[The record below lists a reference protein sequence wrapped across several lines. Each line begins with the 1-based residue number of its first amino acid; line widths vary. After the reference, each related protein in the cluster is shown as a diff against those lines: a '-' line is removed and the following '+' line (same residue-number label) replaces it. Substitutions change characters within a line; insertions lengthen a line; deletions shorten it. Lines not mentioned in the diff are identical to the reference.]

1 MLFLIFLD
9 FQKAFDFVD
18 HRWLY
23 RVINNMSLPANFI
36 SLIKNLH
43 MNPKHSAVVGGFII
57 LPFESK
63 KGVRM

>member
-23 RVINNMSLPANFI
+23 RVINNMSLQPNFI
-36 SLIKNLH
+36 RLIKNLH
-43 MNPKHSAVVGGFII
+43 MNAKPSAVVGSFII

-63 KGVRM
+63 KSVRM

>member
-1 MLFLIFLD
+1 MLIFLN

-23 RVINNMSLPANFI
+23 RVINNMSLPPNFTN
-36 SLIKNLH
+36 LIKNLH
-43 MNPKHSAVVGGFII
+43 VNAKPSAVIGGFII

-63 KGVRM
+63 KSVRM